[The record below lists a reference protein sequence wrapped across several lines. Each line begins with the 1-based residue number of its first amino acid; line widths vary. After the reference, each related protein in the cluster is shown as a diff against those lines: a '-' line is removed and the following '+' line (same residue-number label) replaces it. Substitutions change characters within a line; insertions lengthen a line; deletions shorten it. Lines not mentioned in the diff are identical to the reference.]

1 MGSTTDIT
9 AADVTASLLEELH
22 RDHVNVVTLMA
33 AANHELHSIEAD
45 QTADYELLEDVMR
58 YLTAYSDV
66 HHHPNEDVMFDAL
79 VERAPETAKQI
90 DAIEY
95 EHEHLAAQG
104 RLFLES
110 LEAHRDEAILARGE
124 LVRRGRA
131 YFEALQ
137 KHMSLE
143 ESTLFPLAVRTLTP
157 DDWHTVRERILVA
170 ADPLFGPVRDAN
182 FRRLWHSIELHRAA
196 ADA

>member
-1 MGSTTDIT
+1 MGSKADRT
-9 AADVTASLLEELH
+9 APLLEELH
-22 RDHVNVVTLMA
+22 HDHVNVVTLMA
-33 AANHELHSIEAD
+33 AADRELDAIEAD
-45 QTADYELLEDVMR
+45 QSADYELLEDVMR
-58 YLTAYSDV
+58 YLTAYSDA
-66 HHHPNEDVMFDAL
+66 HHHPNEDVMFAAL

-110 LEAHRDEAILARGE
+110 LVAHRDEAIVPREE

-131 YFEALQ
+131 YFGALR

-143 ESTLFPLAVRTLTP
+143 ETTLFPLVLRTLTGA
-157 DDWHTVRERILVA
+157 DWHAVRERILVGT
-170 ADPLFGPVRDAN
+170 DPLFGPVRDAN
-182 FRRLWHSIELHRAA
+182 FRRLWQSIEAHRAV